1 MRLSIHIDG
10 GARGNP
16 GPAAAGIVIL
26 DADTGRALRELGVF
40 LGQATNNVAEYQGL
54 IRSLKVAIG
63 LGATELTI
71 HSDSELMVRQ
81 IHGQYRVKSPELRP
95 LFQEAMGLLR
105 QAGRWTLTHVRREK
119 NQRADQLVNAAL
131 DAGMDIDYTS

>member
-10 GARGNP
+10 GSRGNP
-16 GPAAAGIVIL
+16 GPAAVGIVIV
-26 DADTGRALRELGVF
+26 DADSGQALRETGVH

-54 IRSLKVAIG
+54 IRAVQAAVE
-63 LGATELTI
+63 LGATELLI

-81 IHGQYRVKSPELRP
+81 VLGQYRVKSEDLRP
-95 LFQEAMGLLR
+95 LYQQAMTLLR
-105 QAGRWTLTHVRREK
+105 KVPKWTLTHVRREK

-131 DAGMDIDYTS
+131 DAGIDVDYTS